1 MSLGLSLAV
10 LAAAACGDD
19 DDDGGGST
27 TSEATNPPSGSGGE
41 DARVT
46 VRDNEFDPAEVSVG
60 VNHEVTWE
68 WEGNNPHSIVG
79 TFEGEDVQSPRLTGS
94 GTFVFS
100 FAQAGTF
107 EYQCGVHGASMSGTV
122 RIE

>member
-1 MSLGLSLAV
+1 MMRRSPALTMSLGLSLAV

-60 VNHEVTWE
+60 VNHEVTCE

-79 TFEGEDVQSPRLTGS
+79 TFEGEDVQFPRLTGS
-94 GTFVFS
+94 GTFVF
-100 FAQAGTF
+100 
-107 EYQCGVHGASMSGTV
+107 
-122 RIE
+122 